1 MVKGK
6 GRGGAGHGERR
17 CIYQRGRERGRLG
30 CAEEEEVEGE
40 VGGRGGDCAPIH
52 IGGIWLE
59 NELFLFLRGV
69 REVFLRRVGQK
80 RSQTSRRAGTE

>member
-1 MVKGK
+1 MVEEEWGK
-6 GRGGAGHGERR
+6 ERGGVSV
-17 CIYQRGRERGRLG
+17 RERVG
-30 CAEEEEVEGE
+30 CAEEEEEE

-59 NELFLFLRGV
+59 NELFLFFFFLRGF

-80 RSQTSRRAGTE
+80 RSQTYRRTGT

>member
-1 MVKGK
+1 MQ
-6 GRGGAGHGERR
+6 RGGVSV
-17 CIYQRGRERGRLG
+17 RERLG
-30 CAEEEEVEGE
+30 CAEEEEV

-59 NELFLFLRGV
+59 NELCLFLEGV

-80 RSQTSRRAGTE
+80 LSQNIQENRNIVTV